1 VLLEEGD
8 RVPADGRLITSIELR
23 IDESAFTGESVA
35 GLKDTTPVPEDA
47 TLADSL
53 SMAYSGTVAMR
64 GRGRLLVTSTGMQSE
79 VGRIA
84 REVQRPGEETTVF
97 QRDAKRPTSR
107 VGWAVAVLMGI
118 VAALHCSP
126 EISACWKLHHGGC
139 PLAVAAVPK
148 GLPVV
153 LTLALAFGTRRIL
166 DHQALVRSLPVVE
179 IVGAA
184 EVIFT
189 DKTGTVTEGRLTV
202 RQVSTLSEEVDA
214 QDLMLGQQVEPLR
227 NALLTAALCNN
238 AHHHPEYG

>member
-53 SMAYSGTVAMR
+53 SMAYSGTVALR
-64 GRGRLLVTSTGMQSE
+64 GRGRLLVTSTGMQTE

-84 REVQRPGEETTVF
+84 TEVQRPGEETTVF

-107 VGWAVAVLMGI
+107 IGWAVAVLIGI
-118 VAALHCSP
+118 VAALLTGDLSLL
-126 EISACWKLHHGGC
+126 ETFITAVA
-139 PLAVAAVPK
+139 LAVAAVPE